1 MTSFVLSN
9 SSGRVHTLLLAHY
22 RAGATQTTPKGC
34 SVLLKPRTS
43 VCWKLFESN
52 SSPVAEDVYPYV
64 TTITLHWKSVFLVN
78 LISKNFDVH
87 LLYYAFAV
95 Q

>member
-1 MTSFVLSN
+1 M
-9 SSGRVHTLLLAHY
+9 G
-22 RAGATQTTPKGC
+22 
-34 SVLLKPRTS
+34 
-43 VCWKLFESN
+43 
-52 SSPVAEDVYPYV
+52 EDVYPYV

-78 LISKNFDVH
+78 LILKNFDVH